1 VTYARTHQHIAT
13 DSAQTRVR
21 HHQDQEPD
29 RPKASGPL
37 GVQVSAINYFHT
49 CRPAATGKD
58 AVGSPGPDACR
69 CRPFTASLLS
79 HRGLAPGALK
89 KSHINLFFVQRASFD
104 KRPPALG
111 GSIQPS
117 LLGADKKHKRPDEAR
132 PFLGFPA
139 SAAPRGFCSRRGKS
153 MGPRTQALVRNHS
166 PRRGVYG
173 TSARGTDDDASH
185 FTSRR
190 RRDPD
195 RVVEGQRWVTVLVPI
210 RPVRSRVVTSNVITP
225 RPGRCGG
232 QVASGRSREQHGD

>member
-1 VTYARTHQHIAT
+1 MTYARTHQHIAT

-49 CRPAATGKD
+49 RRRAAIGKD
-58 AVGSPGPDACR
+58 AVCSPGPDACR

-89 KSHINLFFVQRASFD
+89 KSHINLFFVQRTSFD

-139 SAAPRGFCSRRGKS
+139 SAAPGASAPDEVSQWGRVLKRWYGITLRAEGLWNQC
-153 MGPRTQALVRNHS
+153 ARN
-166 PRRGVYG
+166 
-173 TSARGTDDDASH
+173 
-185 FTSRR
+185 RR
-190 RRDPD
+190 RRLPLH
-195 RVVEGQRWVTVLVPI
+195 QPA
-210 RPVRSRVVTSNVITP
+210 TP
-225 RPGRCGG
+225 GPGSGG
-232 QVASGRSREQHGD
+232 

>member
-1 VTYARTHQHIAT
+1 MTYARTHQHIAT

-49 CRPAATGKD
+49 RRPAATGKD

-89 KSHINLFFVQRASFD
+89 KSHINLFFVQRTSFD
-104 KRPPALG
+104 KLPPALG

-139 SAAPRGFCSRRGKS
+139 SAAPRRFCSRRGKS
-153 MGPRTQALVRNHS
+153 MGRVLKRRYGITLRAGGFMEPAREEPTTTPPTS
-166 PRRGVYG
+166 PAGDAGTRIGWLRGSGGPLSWCRYG
-173 TSARGTDDDASH
+173 PS
-185 FTSRR
+185 
-190 RRDPD
+190 D
-195 RVVEGQRWVTVLVPI
+195 RE
-210 RPVRSRVVTSNVITP
+210 S
-225 RPGRCGG
+225 
-232 QVASGRSREQHGD
+232 